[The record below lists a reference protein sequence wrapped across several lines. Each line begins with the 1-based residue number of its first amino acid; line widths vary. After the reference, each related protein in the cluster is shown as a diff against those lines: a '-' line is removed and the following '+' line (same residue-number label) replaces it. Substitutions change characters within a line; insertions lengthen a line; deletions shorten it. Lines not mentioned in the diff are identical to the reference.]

1 MIKYFIYL
9 FIFAASNLFAI
20 QVGTFN
26 APPFSMYEDGENIGM
41 ATEAVRKLLKECG
54 IDKYN
59 IINYPLARGL
69 AELEDQHI
77 DIYYPYIIENTEET
91 TNYILVGPIAR
102 YKIALF
108 VRKDYAHQISL
119 PAMKGLIVGAERGS
133 VSNRLL
139 QEHNIHIEQA
149 TQSVSCLRM
158 VIAERVSACAIGS
171 LPGQYS
177 AAINNLNGKL
187 RHAETGAYADMYV
200 VLGKSLPNELIER
213 IKSTFEQ
220 LKEKEYFAKQQIEYE
235 EKFAV
240 FIKTLS

>member
-1 MIKYFIYL
+1 M
-9 FIFAASNLFAI
+9 FIFAAANVFAL

-41 ATEAVRKLLKECG
+41 ATEAVRTLLKECG
-54 IDKYN
+54 IENYN

-69 AELEDQHI
+69 AELDERHI
-77 DIYYPYIIENTEET
+77 DIYYPYIIENPEES

-108 VRKDYAHQISL
+108 VRKDYPHQISF
-119 PAMKGLIVGAERGS
+119 PAMQGLIVGAERGS
-133 VSNRLL
+133 VSDRLL
-139 QEHNIHIEQA
+139 QAHNIHIEQA
-149 TQSVSCLRM
+149 SQPVSCLRM
-158 VIAERVSACAIGS
+158 VVAERVTACAIGS

-177 AAINNLNGKL
+177 AAINNLNGEL
-187 RHAETGAYADMYV
+187 RHADTGAYADMYV
-200 VLGKSLPNELIER
+200 VLGKSLPSKLIENIR
-213 IKSTFEQ
+213 TTFKQ
-220 LKEKEYFAKQQIEYE
+220 LKEKEYFARQQLEYE